1 MSIENIQKRRFLET
15 IYKIYYSLG
24 SEPSAQEISSIY
36 GRYFS
41 RFKPGQP
48 IPVPFSDLNSSLEID
63 IEKLNRIILHNGF
76 NLDVL
81 YENYYEETEELYSLI
96 SAFKFKIED
105 LKSRRAELEKTVDDF
120 LFSINN
126 TGGYYF
132 SFTEA
137 FNNTNNTDL
146 SNTTA
151 IVDTSARKAT
161 LPKETSGLFNYVGN
175 VLNKVSNATADVYF
189 DGVTK
194 ISGKSI
200 DISNAFNGLNNSEW
214 SMQYESNSIGVCTLK
229 ISIPV
234 TLYNSETPGISV
246 VEGKINSKKPV
257 ETSLLVIDPVDKNKS
272 LFFTKDSSSD
282 YDNFSFNFTT
292 KKSSMIE
299 LYLTKI
305 EPDFF
310 STKNNQAI
318 YVYDFR
324 IDELIIT
331 APYYSSSGIYVS
343 KSFGLPSNQ
352 NPNLAIDKIVFDVD
366 QQIPSGTS
374 INYYI
379 AADNNFGTDINQ
391 FNWISISPASEKNAS
406 YPSTVDFRGT
416 KLVKSNLVK
425 TETSSIESTFSSV
438 VQIPRTSV
446 YNNPIKDYF
455 YQNDFLSRNFN
466 VYRLCRFPKNSEPYE
481 PYILESV
488 KSDQLQVSHVTGTA
502 LDIATWHS
510 ALYGER
516 KDIVITTSFATV
528 NSTQEFY
535 SAQSVPFGSLYITTN
550 VFMEESLT
558 LTKNFLKSLS
568 AQYWDVNVYL
578 NGVELSSSGILAAG
592 VLSAALTW
600 NFVKGQN
607 KIVIVVNKSTNNTNG
622 VQTPFNGT
630 IALMEDQ
637 ALSQVPNATIY
648 RNYLSLVKIEDLRNK
663 HSNYDNVFSVIDY
676 ENNKEIVYRRTQE
689 IRDGSNVYYY
699 ANNQNKVNFVKIRAD
714 FFRGADSYSA
724 PALNS
729 YTIKFNH

>member
-1 MSIENIQKRRFLET
+1 
-15 IYKIYYSLG
+15 
-24 SEPSAQEISSIY
+24 
-36 GRYFS
+36 
-41 RFKPGQP
+41 
-48 IPVPFSDLNSSLEID
+48 
-63 IEKLNRIILHNGF
+63 
-76 NLDVL
+76 
-81 YENYYEETEELYSLI
+81 
-96 SAFKFKIED
+96 
-105 LKSRRAELEKTVDDF
+105 
-120 LFSINN
+120 
-126 TGGYYF
+126 
-132 SFTEA
+132 
-137 FNNTNNTDL
+137 
-146 SNTTA
+146 
-151 IVDTSARKAT
+151 
-161 LPKETSGLFNYVGN
+161 
-175 VLNKVSNATADVYF
+175 
-189 DGVTK
+189 
-194 ISGKSI
+194 
-200 DISNAFNGLNNSEW
+200 
-214 SMQYESNSIGVCTLK
+214 
-229 ISIPV
+229 
-234 TLYNSETPGISV
+234 
-246 VEGKINSKKPV
+246 
-257 ETSLLVIDPVDKNKS
+257 
-272 LFFTKDSSSD
+272 
-282 YDNFSFNFTT
+282 
-292 KKSSMIE
+292 
-299 LYLTKI
+299 
-305 EPDFF
+305 
-310 STKNNQAI
+310 
-318 YVYDFR
+318 
-324 IDELIIT
+324 
-331 APYYSSSGIYVS
+331 
-343 KSFGLPSNQ
+343 
-352 NPNLAIDKIVFDVD
+352 
-366 QQIPSGTS
+366 
-374 INYYI
+374 
-379 AADNNFGTDINQ
+379 
-391 FNWISISPASEKNAS
+391 
-406 YPSTVDFRGT
+406 
-416 KLVKSNLVK
+416 
-425 TETSSIESTFSSV
+425 
-438 VQIPRTSV
+438 
-446 YNNPIKDYF
+446 
-455 YQNDFLSRNFN
+455 